1 MHLVESNRKKCAF
14 LAEVVRET
22 KAPVDIH
29 AMRIEELAECAQSL
43 KPDVV
48 SARALAALPRL
59 FELAAPFFGERTKGL
74 FLKGREAEA
83 EIEAARED
91 WDFTSRLHPSLTSS
105 SSHIVEVTG
114 LRPRTT
120 MKAGA
125 P

>member
-1 MHLVESNRKKCAF
+1 
-14 LAEVVRET
+14 
-22 KAPVDIH
+22 
-29 AMRIEELAECAQSL
+29 MRIEELAESAQSL
-43 KPDVV
+43 KPDMV

-91 WDFTSRLHPSLTSS
+91 WEFTSRLHPSITSPNS
-105 SSHIVEVTG
+105 FIVEASG
-114 LRPRTT
+114 LHRR
-120 MKAGA
+120 AGSKDA